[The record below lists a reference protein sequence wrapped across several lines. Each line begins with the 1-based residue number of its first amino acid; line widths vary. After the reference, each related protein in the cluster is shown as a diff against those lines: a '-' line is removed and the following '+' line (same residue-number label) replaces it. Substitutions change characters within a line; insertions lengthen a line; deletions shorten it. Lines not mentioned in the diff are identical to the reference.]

1 MYLHFGP
8 LQRVAGLLCWLV
20 VVVCLVTLL
29 LDDFTNYENPLEI
42 YYLHISI
49 TNIIVMFSAAAADEV
64 IPILILTLIARN
76 ESIKLLTQTL
86 GSAPNVSKWI
96 VKDSRQS
103 QNPIIQKLC
112 DPSED
117 IVDLTDSEDYDHGG
131 IVCNAMTHAD
141 GLFLSRFT
149 LGRSKPLGIVWTA
162 LSRTACD
169 VELSRNKED
178 KIIAKVQNPKQKF
191 VHVDGKV
198 LFDIPGKR

>member
-1 MYLHFGP
+1 MTSLIM
-8 LQRVAGLLCWLV
+8 R
-20 VVVCLVTLL
+20 T
-29 LDDFTNYENPLEI
+29 LEI

-49 TNIIVMFSAAAADEV
+49 TNIIIMSSAAAADEV

-117 IVDLTDSEDYDHGG
+117 IVDLTDSED
-131 IVCNAMTHAD
+131 
-141 GLFLSRFT
+141 
-149 LGRSKPLGIVWTA
+149 
-162 LSRTACD
+162 
-169 VELSRNKED
+169 
-178 KIIAKVQNPKQKF
+178 
-191 VHVDGKV
+191 
-198 LFDIPGKR
+198 

>member
-1 MYLHFGP
+1 M
-8 LQRVAGLLCWLV
+8 
-20 VVVCLVTLL
+20 
-29 LDDFTNYENPLEI
+29 
-42 YYLHISI
+42 S
-49 TNIIVMFSAAAADEV
+49 SAAAAGEV

-131 IVCNAMTHAD
+131 IVCNAMTHAN
-141 GLFLSRFT
+141 GLFSSRFT
-149 LGRSKPLGIVWTA
+149 LGRSEPLGIVWTA

-169 VELSRNKED
+169 VELSHNKED
-178 KIIAKVQNPKQKF
+178 KIIAEVQNPKQKF

-198 LFDIPGKR
+198 LIDIPGKKMKLQQGSIISLYGPVGFSYKVDLLTEGRK

>member
-1 MYLHFGP
+1 M
-8 LQRVAGLLCWLV
+8 
-20 VVVCLVTLL
+20 
-29 LDDFTNYENPLEI
+29 
-42 YYLHISI
+42 S
-49 TNIIVMFSAAAADEV
+49 SAAAADEV
-64 IPILILTLIARN
+64 IPILILTPIARN

-131 IVCNAMTHAD
+131 IVCNAMTHAN
-141 GLFLSRFT
+141 GLFSSRFT
-149 LGRSKPLGIVWTA
+149 LGRSEPLGIVWTA

-178 KIIAKVQNPKQKF
+178 EIIAEVQNPKQKF

-198 LFDIPGKR
+198 LIDIPGKR